1 MSKRITAI
9 IFLGIMFFI
18 SMGYPTKSFSE
29 VNIDI
34 GINVPLPQ
42 VVIPAHPPVV
52 VIHEPPP
59 VVVIPR
65 TYVYY
70 TPDVDVD
77 IFFYHGHWYRPH
89 HGHWYRATAYN
100 GPWAYTAPDKVPGV
114 LFGLP
119 ADFRHSPSRHQY
131 IAHEQLKKNWK
142 AWEKDKHWDKYEYA
156 NETREMR
163 GGEKRE
169 DKHRKGKG
177 KGHDRD

>member
-1 MSKRITAI
+1 MSKRTTAI
-9 IFLGIMFFI
+9 IFFGIMFT
-18 SMGYPTKSFSE
+18 SMSYPDGSFAE

-42 VVIPAHPPVV
+42 VVIPAPPPVV
-52 VIHEPPP
+52 VLHEPPP

-77 IFFYHGHWYRPH
+77 IFFYHGYWYQPH
-89 HGHWYRATAYN
+89 HGHWYRAKGYS
-100 GPWAYTAPDKVPGV
+100 GPWAYIAPDKVPGV

-119 ADFRHSPSRHQY
+119 PDFRHSPYRHQY

-142 AWEKDKHWDKYEYA
+142 AWEKEKHWDKYEYA
-156 NETREMR
+156 DDRRETRS
-163 GGEKRE
+163 GEHRE
-169 DKHRKGKG
+169 DKHHRDKGK
-177 KGHDRD
+177 KHDQD